1 MCKEHLLSD
10 TQLPLACSRHSV
22 SKQSTIV
29 NSTVSSLPCFFTPL
43 LLLCCL
49 LFCSVFI
56 TDN

>member
-29 NSTVSSLPCFFTPL
+29 NSTVVSLVFL
-43 LLLCCL
+43 LLYYCCAVCYSA
-49 LFCSVFI
+49 LFS
-56 TDN
+56 